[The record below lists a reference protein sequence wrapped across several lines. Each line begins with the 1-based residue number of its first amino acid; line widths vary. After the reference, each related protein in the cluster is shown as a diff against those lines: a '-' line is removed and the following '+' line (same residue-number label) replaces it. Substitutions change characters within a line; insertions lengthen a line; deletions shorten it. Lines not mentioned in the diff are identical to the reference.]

1 MKNSLIIKGS
11 DVNFEHLY
19 KQMVKRKIALA
30 LSNSLMAKNSQL
42 GRMSGMSEVTSPRGT
57 TTFIKGKRPHARDGH
72 SAIVHEGNM
81 IIFGG
86 DRHHMPYNDLFIFD
100 LQTEFTLR

>member
-11 DVNFEHLY
+11 DVNFDHLY

-30 LSNSLMAKNSQL
+30 LSTSLQAKS
-42 GRMSGMSEVTSPRGT
+42 GRLSGLSEATSPRGKST
-57 TTFIKGKRPHARDGH
+57 YIKGRRPHARDGH

-86 DRHHMPYNDLFIFD
+86 DRHHMPYNDLFVFD